1 MRSNMNTAA
10 NRKIDKIKEERGYEM
25 VSVHSSIIHTS
36 PYQREFD
43 ERKVKRIVENFD
55 ERIANEPKLSLRNGE
70 YYVFDGQHT
79 IAARKMRNSGKDLN
93 IVCKVFYDMT
103 EEDEALLFA
112 AQTGFSSKPTPGI
125 TLRAKILGYDGDSI
139 AFVRA
144 TKSVGLQPSYSGVC
158 GLYRLRCIN
167 TAKKAYHRVGE
178 THYVEA
184 MKLIVEAWGG
194 NPKSLLMEIVTAMC
208 DFVHIYYDEY
218 DHEALVGRLAFTD
231 PYQLVLKARDPVDRD
246 AGKKKAVA
254 YILDLYNR
262 EKLGDALPVRF

>member
-1 MRSNMNTAA
+1 MKNMNTTA
-10 NRKIDKIKEERGYEM
+10 NGGKRKPIELTAYTMETI
-25 VSVHSSIIHTS
+25 HSSMIRTS
-36 PYQREFD
+36 PYQRDFD
-43 ERKVKRIVENFD
+43 EEKVNHIVDNFN
-55 ERIANEPKLSLRNGE
+55 ERIANEPKLSYRDGK

-79 IAARKMRNSGKDLN
+79 IEARKQRNNGKDLY

-103 EEDEALLFA
+103 EEEEALLFA
-112 AQTGFSSKPTPGI
+112 EQTGFSSKPTPGV
-125 TLRAKILGYDGDSI
+125 TLRAKILGCDGDSI

-144 TKSVGLQPSYSGVC
+144 TNAVGLQPSYSGVC
-158 GLYRLRCIN
+158 GLNRLRCIN

-184 MKLIVEAWGG
+184 MKLIIEAWGG
-194 NPKSLLMEIVTAMC
+194 KPKSLLMEIVTAMC

-231 PYQLVLKARDPVDRD
+231 PYQLVLRARDPVDRD